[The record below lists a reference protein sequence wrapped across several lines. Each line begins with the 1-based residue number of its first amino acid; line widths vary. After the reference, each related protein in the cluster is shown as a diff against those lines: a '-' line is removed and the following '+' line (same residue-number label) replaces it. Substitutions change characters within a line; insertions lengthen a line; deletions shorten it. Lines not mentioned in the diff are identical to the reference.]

1 MEKNKIIK
9 HNLLHLTKKQLIDIA
24 REHPMKISQSS
35 KKEVIAEA
43 ISNILME
50 NFIIDSD
57 FFLLPDVYF
66 YISVIVKYYRD
77 SYEEELI
84 ETLEDILQRGNYQ
97 YIHEDGD
104 PFFEKGYLVLK
115 TDRNDQTRIIMHE
128 PLNEDFLS
136 NVHEIVQQAIINDKV
151 DLYLTALTNL
161 YGTLSMDQ
169 FLHIWNKY
177 NPQDKI
183 DKNRLIFFCVKMREI
198 AIDYWYEG
206 NFIVHHS
213 LDDEKLDELRAMTW
227 KKPYYTPTIEEIN
240 IYADGLFDRTAEA
253 FQKMARF
260 FKKNRG
266 GLKTKATEELIY
278 KMAAAFKFDS
288 RPTDIFKILKSMH
301 YNFKNDKTL
310 AEFNDMINFSSNNTR
325 KWVTRGATPKELF
338 EQFERPFLKDL
349 PKKPWK

>member
-9 HNLLHLTKKQLIDIA
+9 HNLLNLTKKQLIEIA
-24 REHPMKISQSS
+24 REHPMKINQSA

-43 ISNILME
+43 ISSILME
-50 NFIIDSD
+50 NFILDSD

-66 YISVIVKYYRD
+66 YISVIVKYYWD
-77 SYEEELI
+77 SYDQDLI
-84 ETLEDILQRGNYQ
+84 DSLENILQKGNYL
-97 YIHEDGD
+97 YIYEDGE

-115 TDRNDQTRIIMHE
+115 TDRNNQTSIIMHE

-136 NVHEIVQQAIINDKV
+136 NVHEIVQQAIINDQL

-161 YGTLSMDQ
+161 YGALSLDQ

-183 DKNRLIFFCVKMREI
+183 DKMRLISFCIKMRDI
-198 AIDYWYEG
+198 AIDYWYKA
-206 NFIVHHS
+206 NFIVHHR
-213 LDDEKLDELRAMTW
+213 LNDKKLDELMAMTW

-240 IYADGLFDRTAEA
+240 IYADGLFDQTAEA
-253 FQKMARF
+253 FQKMANF

-266 GLKTKATEELIY
+266 GLKPEDTEDLIY
-278 KMAAAFKFDS
+278 KMATAIKFDF
-288 RPTDIFKILKSMH
+288 RPTDIFKILKNMH
-301 YNFKNDKTL
+301 YNFKNDKVL
-310 AEFNDMINFSSNNTR
+310 KDFNDMLNFSSNNTR

-338 EQFERPFLKDL
+338 EHFEKPFLKDL

>member
-9 HNLLHLTKKQLIDIA
+9 HNLLNLTKKQLLDIA

-35 KKEVIAEA
+35 KKEVIAEK
-43 ISNILME
+43 ISDILMD
-50 NFIIDSD
+50 NFILDSD
-57 FFLLPDVYF
+57 VFLLPDVYF

-84 ETLEDILQRGNYQ
+84 ETLEDILQRGNYK
-97 YIHEDGD
+97 YIHEDGE

-115 TDRNDQTRIIMHE
+115 TDQNDQTRIIMHK

-161 YGTLSMDQ
+161 YGALSLDQ

-177 NPQDKI
+177 NPQDQI
-183 DKNRLIFFCVKMREI
+183 SKNRLIFFCIKMRDF
-198 AIDYWYEG
+198 AIDYWYKA
-206 NFIVHHS
+206 NFIVHHR
-213 LDDEKLDELRAMTW
+213 LDDEKLDELMSQAW
-227 KKPYYTPTIEEIN
+227 KKPYYTPTTEEIN
-240 IYADGLFDRTAEA
+240 IYADGLFDQTAEA
-253 FQKMARF
+253 FQKMANF

-266 GLKTKATEELIY
+266 GLKPKATEELIY
-278 KMAAAFKFDS
+278 KIADAFKFNS
-288 RPTDIFKILKSMH
+288 HPTNIFKILNSMR

-310 AEFNDMINFSSNNTR
+310 KEFNDMINFSSNNTR
-325 KWVTRGATPKELF
+325 KWVNRGFTPKELF
-338 EQFERPFLKDL
+338 ELFEKPFLKDL